1 MISRTSN
8 LKEILTNNINKMNH
22 IVLCLILGFGLCG
35 EAQAQTIKLE
45 HNIYISTGWLSI
57 FDDGHLSHGLTLWAG
72 YGLNCYISERFSVMP
87 GVAVREE
94 IEGGLG
100 EYDDF
105 AGVADFDDR
114 FTFIDLPVVAQLHL
128 GSGHNK
134 WVAGLGP
141 VFSFCVSNCTYHT
154 NSDPNSPLNGKDR
167 IKDFSMELK
176 PSVMYEVGK
185 FRFGVEG
192 LIGLLDIKRSY
203 PQTSGSIHL
212 HSIMA
217 TVGFH
222 F

>member
-1 MISRTSN
+1 MKQI
-8 LKEILTNNINKMNH
+8 ILSLTL
-22 IVLCLILGFGLCG
+22 VLGLCG
-35 EAQAQTIKLE
+35 EAQAQTKKFE
-45 HNIYISTGWLSI
+45 HNIYLTTGWLSI
-57 FDDGHLSHGLTLWAG
+57 FNDGHVGNGLTFRAG
-72 YGLNCYISERFSVMP
+72 YGLNYYFSERFSVMP

-94 IEGGLG
+94 AEGALAENFDG
-100 EYDDF
+100 EDI
-105 AGVADFDDR
+105 DR
-114 FTFIDLPVVAQLHL
+114 FGFLDFPVVAQLHL

-134 WVAGLGP
+134 WIAGLGP
-141 VFSFCVSNCTYHT
+141 VFSFCVSNDNYYIDA
-154 NSDPNSPLNGKDR
+154 DPDHPLNGKTK
-167 IKDFSMELK
+167 IKDFSLELQ

-185 FRFGVEG
+185 FRFGMEG